1 MNSSETRD
9 NMKLIFKCQCGAV
22 QADLQGA
29 PSDDRTCHCHSCVA
43 AAKFVEAKPDFKG
56 ISALTNTGGVT
67 FTLYKG
73 SKINFTTD
81 VTSDEARE
89 KIFGYVKVGSDGK
102 QHRTYCRNCGT
113 MLGWLRPGFVG
124 LNRNCITLEDG
135 TAYEPP
141 GTVLNIMK
149 KHAFDPSTVRT

>member
-81 VTSDEARE
+81 VTSMRP
-89 KIFGYVKVGSDGK
+89 VKRYLV
-102 QHRTYCRNCGT
+102 
-113 MLGWLRPGFVG
+113 M
-124 LNRNCITLEDG
+124 
-135 TAYEPP
+135 
-141 GTVLNIMK
+141 
-149 KHAFDPSTVRT
+149 